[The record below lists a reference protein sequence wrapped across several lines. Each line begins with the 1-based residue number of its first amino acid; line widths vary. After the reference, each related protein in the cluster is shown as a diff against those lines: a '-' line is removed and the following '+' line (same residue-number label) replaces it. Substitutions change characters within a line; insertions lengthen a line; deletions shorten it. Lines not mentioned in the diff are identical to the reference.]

1 MVEAPEM
8 QGQMVSS
15 HGLLAILEVLES
27 KPARDVILRLLQIVN
42 LVGHIGS
49 LYSVWKNNCFVAA
62 GDVRSWYP
70 GELLSHW
77 VSGLICFNGHNDTI
91 VVVIRGIPVLM
102 GQLASA
108 STYLY

>member
-42 LVGHIGS
+42 LVCQ
-49 LYSVWKNNCFVAA
+49 N
-62 GDVRSWYP
+62 
-70 GELLSHW
+70 
-77 VSGLICFNGHNDTI
+77 
-91 VVVIRGIPVLM
+91 
-102 GQLASA
+102 
-108 STYLY
+108 